1 MLSNYTFLVG
11 APGSRWSGVAQL
23 LTDNFNYN
31 KSDEMEHRQYVHG
44 KFTGHKGSYFG
55 PLMELGQ
62 DFHRLEYS
70 YFDKLRFQATCDS
83 AFADPFL
90 PQTKMIKCH
99 QFAYGLDWLKEN
111 VPYSN
116 ILLVRRD
123 TDLAFD
129 WWKEAGGWNITYP
142 NYQWYVDDEHMRH
155 YIDTEIK
162 LADVFVKK
170 YQQWEYLT
178 EDWITEHFGSHS
190 IEVPLNKYDDTQVC
204 LITTDF

>member
-1 MLSNYTFLVG
+1 MLSKYTFLVG

-170 YQQWEYLT
+170 YQQ
-178 EDWITEHFGSHS
+178 
-190 IEVPLNKYDDTQVC
+190 
-204 LITTDF
+204 